1 VGLDYLSGIEATV
14 ATIVIV
20 GLGLFG
26 ARWAATRLLE
36 RGATPASVRGVR
48 ISITV
53 LALAIAGAAVFI
65 LIGPISVVS
74 GLTFSAIIGLAA
86 TLALQ
91 TTLGNIVAGFILLQD
106 RTLRMND
113 VITVGSITGRVVRIG
128 LVTVW
133 LRLDDGNV
141 ASMSNSTLL
150 SGPMINRSA
159 KDRLKGEY

>member
-14 ATIVIV
+14 AAIVIV

>member
-1 VGLDYLSGIEATV
+1 VGLDSLEGIEATV
-14 ATIVIV
+14 AAIVIV

>member
-1 VGLDYLSGIEATV
+1 MGLDYLSGIEATV
-14 ATIVIV
+14 AAIVIV